1 MSFIKKF
8 ILSILNSFG
17 LLNAQNN
24 FADLKETSIY
34 DFNMKTLAEKD
45 KSLADYKGKVVIIVN
60 VASKCG
66 LTPQYKS
73 LEATFEKYQEK
84 GLVILGFPA
93 NDFLL
98 QEPGTNSEI
107 GEFCQ
112 KNYGVT
118 FDMFSKITVKGPEMH
133 PLFQFLTQ
141 KKYNGIEDADV
152 KWNFQK
158 YIIDRNG
165 KMQKVVAP
173 RSEINAPENI
183 EVIERLLAQ

>member
-1 MSFIKKF
+1 
-8 ILSILNSFG
+8 
-17 LLNAQNN
+17 
-24 FADLKETSIY
+24 
-34 DFNMKTLAEKD
+34 MKTLAEKD

-73 LEATFEKYQEK
+73 LEATFQKYQEK

-133 PLFQFLTQ
+133 PFYQFLTQ

-158 YIIDRNG
+158 FIIDRNG
-165 KMQKVVAP
+165 KMQKIVAP

-183 EVIERLLAQ
+183 EVIEKLLAQ

>member
-133 PLFQFLTQ
+133 PLYQFLTQ

-158 YIIDRNG
+158 FIIDRNG
-165 KMQKVVAP
+165 KMQKIVAP

-183 EVIERLLAQ
+183 EVIEKLLAQ

>member
-73 LEATFEKYQEK
+73 LEATFEKYQDK

-133 PLFQFLTQ
+133 PLYQFLTQ

-158 YIIDRNG
+158 FIIDRNG

>member
-34 DFNMKTLAEKD
+34 DFSMKTLAEKD

-133 PLFQFLTQ
+133 PFYQFLTQ

-158 YIIDRNG
+158 FIIDRNG
-165 KMQKVVAP
+165 KMQKIVAP

-183 EVIERLLAQ
+183 EVIEKLLAQ